1 MKSIKIKV
9 SAKNKKFLAK
19 YHPDEIQVENY
30 DEIGTMCYGILVTT
44 FDVLKYKEPDEFVF
58 EMKYKFSELIELRM
72 DRNKF
77 LALRNVLTV
86 EKLHKTKTQ
95 APEKLNNCQLVFR
108 RYSPPKKYTEIRF
121 YACRE
126 ASVKFN
132 CYLDKLINRVFL
144 AYMHNEVILQNKKI
158 VDAIRDF
165 QALYDLSDFDFSAE
179 TCKRFWQRHK
189 NDAFAPYP
197 LMM

>member
-1 MKSIKIKV
+1 MKSIKIKI
-9 SAKNKKFLAK
+9 SNKNRKFLLK
-19 YHPDEIQVENY
+19 YHPDELHVENY
-30 DEIGTMCYGILVTT
+30 DEIATMCYGIIATT
-44 FDVLKYKEPDEFVF
+44 FDVAKYREKDELEFEKRYKLDDIVELK
-58 EMKYKFSELIELRM
+58 M

-77 LALRNVLTV
+77 LCLRNILTV
-86 EKLHKTKTQ
+86 ERLQKSKIQTPVK
-95 APEKLNNCQLVFR
+95 PSSCQIQFR

-144 AYMHNEVILQNKKI
+144 AYMQVEVLHNNKKI

-165 QALYDLSDFDFSAE
+165 QAMYDLSDFDFSAE